1 MGRYTQAMYQELNMP
16 VAPHPDY
23 IELGTFR
30 PADSLE
36 LIKIAADIR
45 IKNLHDIIG
54 VGITHYANQRAMQD
68 KLFHTWADFS
78 SQQKQFDTPTRSQDV
93 DFGRS
98 LHGFPINREGYLQY
112 LKLRAPDLHEFLMKP
127 MAARIPIKAFKM
139 HAWVLGMTGAGKSE
153 TVKILAHL
161 LKQPANATT
170 IILDPERKLGEEIAH
185 SKEFVTGDNLIY
197 IDPALGR
204 NKKLY
209 PILNPLEYPS
219 DDLDEQATYA
229 EVFVDAMREAIKG
242 EITERMETLLT
253 NCTRVLLRRSGST
266 ILDLQ
271 RFMDKTRN
279 GDLVQAGQS
288 HPDPLVREFFS
299 HSFLQ
304 SDWTKTKD
312 PLAAKIQVL
321 LSRPAFAN
329 CVMGQSTIHME
340 QIIESKKTVVLV
352 LDEAE
357 LGTLGSKMLGTFFVA
372 MLESTIRRMR
382 SGSREQNNPDP
393 VYLIPDEFQRFV
405 TPRFGQILTRARRLG
420 LHLIAAQQYV
430 GQDGMS
436 KDLTENMEI
445 NTFVKIVGLYTSQ
458 KHAKTAAE
466 KAGVHADDL
475 ALLGNGKYAVKAG
488 QQPPVIVQFDSSRL
502 GHSNSMTA
510 AEWNAVKVIQLDE
523 YYRPVGSFDSVHEDA
538 RPTPPEAPA
547 EPKQKPSQEAASTP
561 ADVPAPTPQ
570 PKPQEPS
577 KKTRKPRFRDDD

>member
-1 MGRYTQAMYQELNMP
+1 MGAYTKAIYRALKMP
-16 VAPHPDY
+16 SQSHPDY

-36 LIKIAADIR
+36 LVKIAADMR

-54 VGITHYANQRAMQD
+54 VGVLYYPNHRAFQD
-68 KLFHTWADFS
+68 KLFHTWDDFS
-78 SQQKQFDTPTRSQDV
+78 SQQKKFDTPTRSEDV
-93 DFGRS
+93 GFGHS
-98 LHGFPINREGYLQY
+98 LHGFAITREGYLQY
-112 LKLRAPDLHEFLMKP
+112 LKLRAPDLYTFLRKP
-127 MAARIPIKAFKM
+127 LAARIPIKAFKM
-139 HAWVLGMTGAGKSE
+139 HAWILGMTGAGKSE
-153 TVKILAHL
+153 IIKVLANL
-161 LKQPANATT
+161 LVQPANATT

-185 SKEFVTGDNLIY
+185 SKDFIKGDNLIY

-204 NKKLY
+204 NKRLF
-209 PILNPLEYPS
+209 PILNPLEYS
-219 DDLDEQATYA
+219 SRDLDEQATYA

-253 NCTRVLLRRSGST
+253 NCARVLLRRSGST

-279 GDLVQAGQS
+279 GALIQLGQR

-312 PLAAKIQVL
+312 PLAAKLQVL

-340 QIIESKKTVVLV
+340 QIIQSKKTVVLI
-352 LDEAE
+352 LDEGE
-357 LGTLGSKMLGTFFVA
+357 LGTLGAKMFGSFFVA

-382 SGSREQNNPDP
+382 SGSREQSNPDP

-430 GQDGMS
+430 GQDDMS
-436 KDLTENMEI
+436 AELTENMEI
-445 NTFVKIVGLYTSQ
+445 NTFVKMVGLYTSP
-458 KHAKTAAE
+458 KHAKAAAQ
-466 KAGVHADDL
+466 KVGVSADDL

-488 QQPPVIVQFDSSRL
+488 QQPSVIVQVQSDRL
-502 GHSNSMTA
+502 DHSNSMKAT
-510 AEWNAVKVIQLDE
+510 EWNAVKELQLQE
-523 YYRPVGSFDSVHEDA
+523 YYRPAGSFGNAPQDD
-538 RPTPPEAPA
+538 TPMPPA
-547 EPKQKPSQEAASTP
+547 ELHNAASDASTP
-561 ADVPAPTPQ
+561 EPQ
-570 PKPQEPS
+570 PKPKAARHVRRP
-577 KKTRKPRFRDDD
+577 KFKDVG

>member
-1 MGRYTQAMYQELNMP
+1 MGRYTDAIYGELDMPSTPQA
-16 VAPHPDY
+16 DY

-36 LIKIAADIR
+36 LVKIAADMR
-45 IKNLHDIIG
+45 IKDLRKIIG
-54 VGITHYANQRAMQD
+54 TGYLHPIVHRAMQD
-68 KLFHTWADFS
+68 RLFHTWSDFS
-78 SQQKQFDTPTRSQDV
+78 SQQKQFDTPTRTQEV
-93 DFGRS
+93 DFGHS
-98 LHGFPINREGYLQY
+98 LHGFPINRQGYLDY
-112 LKLRAPDLHEFLMKP
+112 LRLRAPDLHKFLRKP
-127 MAARIPIKAFKM
+127 MKARIPIAAFRM

-153 TVKILAHL
+153 AIKNLAHL
-161 LKQPANATT
+161 LQQPPNATT
-170 IILDPERKLGEEIAH
+170 IVLDPERKLGEEISR
-185 SKEFVTGDNLIY
+185 SKEFFHGDNLIY

-204 NKKLY
+204 NRKLY
-209 PILNPLEYPS
+209 PILNPLEYAS

-242 EITERMETLLT
+242 DITERMETLLT
-253 NCTRVLLRRSGST
+253 NCARVLLRRQGST

-279 GDLVQAGQS
+279 GDLVEAGQS
-288 HPDPLVREFFS
+288 HPDPLVREFF
-299 HSFLQ
+299 HYSFLQ

-340 QIIESKKTVVLV
+340 QIIESKKMVVLV

-357 LGTLGSKMLGTFFVA
+357 LGSLGSKMLGTFFVA

-382 SGSREQNNPDP
+382 SGSREQTNPDP

-436 KDLTENMEI
+436 ADLTENMEI
-445 NTFVKIVGLYTSQ
+445 NTFVKMVGLYTSA
-458 KHAKTAAE
+458 KHAKAAAD
-466 KAGVHADDL
+466 KVGVSADDL

-488 QQPPVIVQFDSSRL
+488 QKPPVIVQLDNSRL
-502 GHSNSMTA
+502 GHRRSMNA
-510 AEWNAVKVIQLDE
+510 AQWNAVKDIQLSE
-523 YYRPVGSFDSVHEDA
+523 YYRPAGSFDSVQGGA
-538 RPTPPEAPA
+538 VKTSAAPVEAPQPA
-547 EPKQKPSQEAASTP
+547 APSPAPEPRSTP
-561 ADVPAPTPQ
+561 KAQ
-570 PKPQEPS
+570 PKPAAPPEPV
-577 KKTRKPRFRDDD
+577 RKPRFQEDD